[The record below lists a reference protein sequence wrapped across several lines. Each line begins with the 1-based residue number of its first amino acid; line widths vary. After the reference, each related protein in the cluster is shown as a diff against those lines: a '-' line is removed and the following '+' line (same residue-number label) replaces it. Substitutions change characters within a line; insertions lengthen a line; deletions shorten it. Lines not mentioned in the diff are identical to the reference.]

1 MTSSTSQFWRSDI
14 QSIFATLMQTCGF
27 SGADIASLEARI
39 ETLVAESTQLEE
51 KEEIAWQQVQSSWSC
66 DFTSVFTALQFKR
79 KQKEWL
85 DVNQQLE
92 WIEEDEGP
100 LFTQPIK
107 NLCASLWNELEENH
121 RERVALMNVRSFHAD
136 FLKSWMNLDNC
147 YDMEDWEL
155 VEGGNTG
162 YNVSKSSCVGVFK
175 ANGRNGK
182 KYAVKCVK
190 GDNTVEIKNMKREV
204 ELHSILFPH
213 PCVLQYSG
221 DYTISSSHFLKF
233 IMFMREKNQTSLNLQ
248 DFSYMYSLS
257 RRYLFIVS
265 EFCSGGSMI
274 QYVNGYPR
282 PYYDM
287 DEDDATFMAASK
299 LPSSTDLFC
308 NVEEFQSLRWH
319 HLYAGDHIVLF
330 PPGCDNVRQL
340 AYLAVVVENC
350 SDPQFFRVRRVPDSE
365 SSVQQYFSN
374 YTLSEDYFNR
384 DSFFFHHVCLKESSE
399 GLTIYKTLPRPGFSF
414 IRNFCYKAISALRAC
429 SLQHVYHGDVR
440 LENFFLRKVVE
451 MEDVLGGDDVNCSSV
466 SVQLGDFDLATADKD
481 RTEEFSRDRHQLF
494 VAL

>member
-1 MTSSTSQFWRSDI
+1 MTSSTTQCWKSDI
-14 QSIFATLMQTCGF
+14 QSIFANLMQTCGF
-27 SGADIASLEARI
+27 SSTDIASLESRI
-39 ETLVAESTQLEE
+39 ELLGAKAAQLEE
-51 KEEIAWQQVQSSWSC
+51 KEEIAWQRVQSSWSC
-66 DFTSVFTALQFKR
+66 DPTSAFTALKFKR
-79 KQKEWL
+79 KQKDWRS
-85 DVNQQLE
+85 VNNQLQ
-92 WIEEDEGP
+92 WIEEEEEGP
-100 LFTQPIK
+100 LLAQPIK
-107 NLCASLWNELEENH
+107 DSCASLWNELEENH
-121 RERVALMNVRSFHAD
+121 RERAALMNVRSFHAD

-147 YDMEDWEL
+147 YDMKGWEL

-162 YNVSKSSCVGVFK
+162 YNVSKSRCGVFK
-175 ANGRNGK
+175 ASGRDGK
-182 KYAVKCVK
+182 MYAVKCVK
-190 GDNTVEIKNMKREV
+190 GDDTVEIKNMKREV
-204 ELHSILFPH
+204 ELHSILLH

-233 IMFMREKNQTSLNLQ
+233 IMQERFQTALNLQ
-248 DFSYMYSLS
+248 HFSDMYSVS

-287 DEDDATFMAASK
+287 DEDDATFMAANVQ
-299 LPSSTDLFC
+299 PSSTDHF
-308 NVEEFQSLRWH
+308 EEFRSVRSH

-330 PPGCDNVRQL
+330 PPGCDNAQQR
-340 AYLAVVVENC
+340 AYLAVVVKVSDSPGNC
-350 SDPQFFRVRRVPDSE
+350 SDPELFRVRRVPACE
-365 SSVQQYFSN
+365 VSVQRYFSN
-374 YTLSEDYFNR
+374 YALSEHYFNS
-384 DSFFFHHVCLKESSE
+384 DCFFFHHVCLKESSE

-451 MEDVLGGDDVNCSSV
+451 MDDVLGGDDVNCSSV

-481 RTEEFSRDRHQLF
+481 RTEEFSRDRHQLV